1 MNSLIT
7 TISLAL
13 LIGRSACQSSSN
25 LSPVGQQSANDA
37 TMNGVATPVSM
48 NTTTTANSPNGVT
61 STSALNATATPMSG
75 SAVSGSTN
83 GTSLMENGSPVNST
97 VSSIYVM
104 NQDISW
110 TNSNFSIYEQNGT
123 VAYQITNQYAG
134 ANLTAKEFIVRDA
147 ITGEKKLKIDARV
160 KACGFGQTYEADD
173 GTTFR
178 LDPRAFL
185 SDRWYIKN
193 ENSEYTFKRA
203 AMSIQGKILENE
215 RMVAQV
221 TTGENP
227 TSASNSKKQ
236 LTITSDGSIRP
247 WDLVAL
253 MALVKIR
260 VHACGY

>member
-48 NTTTTANSPNGVT
+48 NTTTTANSPN
-61 STSALNATATPMSG
+61 
-75 SAVSGSTN
+75 
-83 GTSLMENGSPVNST
+83 

-253 MALVKIR
+253 MALVKTR

>member
-48 NTTTTANSPNGVT
+48 NTTTTANSPN
-61 STSALNATATPMSG
+61 
-75 SAVSGSTN
+75 
-83 GTSLMENGSPVNST
+83 

-147 ITGEKKLKIDARV
+147 ITGEK
-160 KACGFGQTYEADD
+160 
-173 GTTFR
+173 
-178 LDPRAFL
+178 
-185 SDRWYIKN
+185 N
-193 ENSEYTFKRA
+193 
-203 AMSIQGKILENE
+203 
-215 RMVAQV
+215 
-221 TTGENP
+221 
-227 TSASNSKKQ
+227 
-236 LTITSDGSIRP
+236 
-247 WDLVAL
+247 
-253 MALVKIR
+253 
-260 VHACGY
+260 

>member
-48 NTTTTANSPNGVT
+48 NTTTTANSSNGVT

-147 ITGEKKLKIDARV
+147 ITGEKKLKIDA
-160 KACGFGQTYEADD
+160 
-173 GTTFR
+173 
-178 LDPRAFL
+178 
-185 SDRWYIKN
+185 N

-253 MALVKIR
+253 MALVKTR

>member
-61 STSALNATATPMSG
+61 STSALNATHPKRLGCFGKHQRHFTDGEWFSG
-75 SAVSGSTN
+75 ETQQ
-83 GTSLMENGSPVNST
+83 SPR
-97 VSSIYVM
+97 SI
-104 NQDISW
+104 
-110 TNSNFSIYEQNGT
+110 IYEQNGT

-147 ITGEKKLKIDARV
+147 ITGEKKLKIDAV
-160 KACGFGQTYEADD
+160 TSESLWVGQTYEADD
-173 GTTFR
+173 GTSDWTPEHSS
-178 LDPRAFL
+178 LTDAGETLL
-185 SDRWYIKN
+185 SIKLEEAADYHLRWKY
-193 ENSEYTFKRA
+193 S
-203 AMSIQGKILENE
+203 SI
-215 RMVAQV
+215 
-221 TTGENP
+221 
-227 TSASNSKKQ
+227 
-236 LTITSDGSIRP
+236 
-247 WDLVAL
+247 AL
-253 MALVKIR
+253 MALVKTR